1 MKQRTLAIIKPD
13 SVEKQVIGDIIQ
25 RIQNAGFKI
34 LGMKYTRLT
43 EAQAKAF
50 YEVHKDKPFFESLV
64 KYMTSGPVVPIA
76 LEKENAIEDF
86 RKLIGSTD
94 PAKAEE
100 GTIRKLYGTN
110 IERNAIHG
118 SDSPENG
125 KREVAFFFALSELV
139 WNR

>member
-125 KREVAFFFALSELV
+125 EREVAFFFALSELV

>member
-94 PAKAEE
+94 PTKAEE

-125 KREVAFFFALSELV
+125 EREVAFFFALSELV

>member
-86 RKLIGSTD
+86 RKLIGITD

-125 KREVAFFFALSELV
+125 EREVAFFFALSELV

>member
-13 SVEKQVIGDIIQ
+13 SIEKQVIGDIIQ

-125 KREVAFFFALSELV
+125 EREVAFFFALSELV

>member
-1 MKQRTLAIIKPD
+1 KPD
-13 SVEKQVIGDIIQ
+13 SVEKRVIGEIIR
-25 RIQNAGFKI
+25 RIEEAGFKI
-34 LGMKYTRLT
+34 LAMKYTRLN
-43 EAQAKAF
+43 EKQAMAF
-50 YEVHKDKPFFESLV
+50 YEIHKDKPFYFDLV
-64 KYMTSGPVVPIA
+64 KYMTSGPIVAIA
-76 LEKENAIEDF
+76 LEKGNAVEDF

-125 KREVAFFFALSELV
+125 EKEVLFFFSKSELV
-139 WNR
+139 YNS

>member
-94 PAKAEE
+94 PAKAEV

-125 KREVAFFFALSELV
+125 EREVAFFFALSELV

>member
-1 MKQRTLAIIKPD
+1 MKQKTLAIIKPD
-13 SVEKQVIGDIIQ
+13 AVEKGVIGDIIQ
-25 RIQNAGFKI
+25 KIQEAGFKI
-34 LGMKYTRLT
+34 LGMKYIRLSVP
-43 EAQAKAF
+43 QAKAF
-50 YEVHKDKPFFESLV
+50 YNIHKDKPFYNDLV

-76 LEKENAIEDF
+76 LEKNNAIEDF

-125 KREVAFFFALSELV
+125 EREVLFFFSLSELIL
-139 WNR
+139 NN